1 MIRLDL
7 ADIQGN
13 IHRPYGRFGF
23 PHTRHFFLHISDAS
37 AGRRFVQGV
46 RPRITTA
53 EPWEKAQ
60 SRDGTSIVV
69 KPLITLNIGFTFYGL
84 RALDLPTRTLRLLP
98 DEFIDGMGTRSE
110 ILGDVGGSSPD
121 RWDRIWDYRPGGK
134 APPVHMWVSFSV
146 GANPDGTPLPVL
158 SEWTA
163 WLEGLVAASA
173 GECDAA
179 RRAMARTALANGRI
193 SAALMAPGAGGTMV
207 PQPTEHFGFTD
218 GISDPVFRGQFD
230 NPAAEALAV
239 IGGGKIAE
247 GRYDQKTSWS
257 ALETGEFILGQVDE
271 GQEFPIVTEPVG
283 FACNGTFMAYRKL
296 RQDVEAFDREI
307 QRQAALWKRHF
318 GVTSD
323 LEARETICAKMV
335 GRWRSGIPLCVAPTW
350 ADYQQIMKDWGDCFE
365 LSLRKPRDSKEQQRL
380 ADFALMLTSFRYG
393 DDLDGSKCP
402 FGAHIRRA
410 NPRDMLDPLLSKTE
424 GASTLTNR
432 RRILRRGLPYID
444 PDGEKGVIFM
454 AICSSLFRQFEFI
467 QQQWM
472 NYGLDFEAGND
483 TCPLIGSR
491 AQSTKHVI
499 PGSGRQLLHVHRRPS
514 ARIRHHPR
522 WRLFLSAQPDRDPN
536 DRYGHRRSDLKR
548 RTFIGPAA
556 PSNAR
561 HPSRRIR
568 SANED
573 VIFPYRRGWYV
584 SHDNVGKRKYF
595 SRMAKK
601 LKRPTPYGKK
611 LSQRSASHA
620 YQIAPGH
627 PQYGGENDVGGHM
640 RVPNRHISY
649 SRAECSHP

>member
-1 MIRLDL
+1 MIHLDL

-23 PHTRHFFLHISDAS
+23 PHTRHFFLHIADAS

-53 EPWEKAQ
+53 EPWEKAEAG
-60 SRDGTSIVV
+60 DGANVVV
-69 KPLITLNIGFTFYGL
+69 KPSITLNIGFTFYGL
-84 RALDLPTRTLRLLP
+84 YALDLPTRTLRLLP
-98 DEFIDGMGTRSE
+98 DEFIDGMGCRSE
-110 ILGDVGGSSPD
+110 ILGDIGGSSPD
-121 RWDRIWDYRPGGK
+121 GWERIWDYRPGGK
-134 APPVHMWVSFSV
+134 APTVHVWISFSV

-163 WLEGLVAASA
+163 WLEGLVTASA
-173 GECDAA
+173 GGV
-179 RRAMARTALANGRI
+179 TLLAGHGTDGSGKWQD
-193 SAALMAPGAGGTMV
+193 SAALMAPGPDGTMV
-207 PQPTEHFGFTD
+207 PQPKEHFGFTD

-230 NPAAEALAV
+230 NPATEALMV

-271 GQEFPIVTEPVG
+271 GQEFPVVTEPAA
-283 FACNGTFMAYRKL
+283 FARNGTFMVYRKL
-296 RQDVEAFDREI
+296 RQDVEAFHREI
-307 QRQAALWKRHF
+307 ERQAALWKRHF
-318 GVTSD
+318 GITSD
-323 LEARETICAKMV
+323 LESTETICAKMV

-350 ADYQQIMKDWGDCFE
+350 AEHQQIMKDWGDCFE
-365 LSLRKPRDSKEQQRL
+365 LSLRKSRDSKEQQRL
-380 ADFALMLTSFRYG
+380 AEFTLMLTGFRYG
-393 DDLDGSKCP
+393 DDLDGSRCP

-410 NPRDMLDPLLSKTE
+410 NPRDMLDPRLSKTE

-499 PGSGRQLLHVHRRPS
+499 PGSAANPS
-514 ARIRHHPR
+514 
-522 WRLFLSAQPDRDPN
+522 
-536 DRYGHRRSDLKR
+536 
-548 RTFIGPAA
+548 TFIAGHLPEFVTTRGGDYFFL
-556 PSNAR
+556 PSLTA
-561 HPSRRIR
+561 IR
-568 SANED
+568 MIAMGTVD
-573 VIFPYRRGWYV
+573 
-584 SHDNVGKRKYF
+584 
-595 SRMAKK
+595 
-601 LKRPTPYGKK
+601 PT
-611 LSQRSASHA
+611 
-620 YQIAPGH
+620 
-627 PQYGGENDVGGHM
+627 
-640 RVPNRHISY
+640 
-649 SRAECSHP
+649 